1 MTTGT
6 SCSARA
12 PEPDPRPA
20 PALGGAVVR
29 GSFWMF
35 LNTGVTRAASLAA
48 TIVLGRLLDDHA
60 WGIYALAMSVAAI
73 AGTFRDGGVRHL
85 LLQRQKEYETLVG
98 PVFWLALAFNTGVA
112 LVLCGLAPLIA
123 KAAGEPQAATLMYV
137 IAASLPLSTPGI
149 IMQARL
155 SIDLRFREVG
165 LIQSASGIVRFGGA
179 IALALAGVGPL
190 AFVIPIVACALLE
203 WALAWRATRERLWS
217 RPPATSRWGSMLA
230 ASVWIMLGALG
241 ISVINW
247 GSNLA
252 VQPFVPT
259 EVVGA
264 YFFAFQIVVQVGI
277 LLSSNLNAV
286 LFPALAKIVDQRDRL
301 AGAAARALRQVMLL
315 AAPMAMGLGV
325 TFPALEGL
333 LFGGAKRASVDAVLV
348 QGATYA
354 FAVLLAVPLSVQQA
368 RGRFRSWAFGLIVTG
383 AAGLGAAAMGAA
395 IHQSPV
401 GIAAWAGVF
410 AAISGLTYALIT
422 LGRIGVPA
430 RITLSSALPS
440 YAASLA
446 CGAIAWWIDTRL
458 AAAGPGVLP
467 AFVPQAIRAQTF
479 EVVRLGIV
487 GGVFSATFALAARVF
502 LHDHVR
508 EALSLLP
515 ARVRPLARRLMRV
528 REVGP

>member
-1 MTTGT
+1 M
-6 SCSARA
+6 
-12 PEPDPRPA
+12 
-20 PALGGAVVR
+20 GGAVVR

-85 LLQRQKEYETLVG
+85 LLQRQTEYDTLVG

-123 KAAGEPQAATLMYV
+123 QAAGEPQAATLMYV

-165 LIQSASGIVRFGGA
+165 LIQSVSGIVRFGGA
-179 IALALAGVGPL
+179 IALALAGIGPL
-190 AFVIPIVACALLE
+190 AFVLPLVACALLE
-203 WALAWRATRERLWS
+203 WALAWRATHERLWS
-217 RPPATSRWGSMLA
+217 RPPAASRWGGMLA
-230 ASVWIMLGALG
+230 ASSWIMLGALG
-241 ISVINW
+241 VSVINW

-252 VQPFVPT
+252 VQPFVDT
-259 EVVGA
+259 ETVGA

-333 LFGGAKRASVDAVLV
+333 LFAGAKRASVDAVLV

-368 RGRFRSWAFGLIVTG
+368 RGRFRSWALGLMLTG
-383 AAGLGAAAMGAA
+383 AAGLAAAAMGAA
-395 IHQSPV
+395 IHRSPL
-401 GIAAWAGVF
+401 GIAAWAGVCT
-410 AAISGLTYALIT
+410 AITGLAYALVT
-422 LGRIGVPA
+422 LARIGVPI
-430 RITLSSALPS
+430 RTTLASALPS

-446 CGAIAWWIDTRL
+446 AGAIAWWIDTRL
-458 AAAGPGVLP
+458 AAPGPDVLP
-467 AFVPQAIRAQTF
+467 AFVPASLRAATF
-479 EVVRLGIV
+479 EVLRLGIV
-487 GGVFSATFALAARVF
+487 GGVFSAAFALAARLV

-515 ARVRPLARRLMRV
+515 ARVRPLAQRLMRV
-528 REVGP
+528 REVNP